1 MKHIKT
7 YENATNKLKVGYYVI
22 ASKFNNKPEVKD
34 FFENNIGFI
43 ANVYPSK
50 SPMAK
55 DFNSVD
61 ISVIYD
67 RPPDNVIKYANMMMV
82 QGGWQ
87 TSFNDSQV
95 IETAKTKKELKL
107 KLAANKY
114 NL

>member
-1 MKHIKT
+1 MKHLKT
-7 YENATNKLKVGYYVI
+7 YESSINKLKIGYYVI
-22 ASKFNNKPEVKD
+22 ASKFNNKPEIKE

-50 SPMAK
+50 SPMSR
-55 DFNSVD
+55 DINSVD

-67 RPPDNVIKYANMMMV
+67 RPPNNVIKYVRMMLV

-95 IETAKTKKELKL
+95 IATAKTKKELKI
-107 KLAANKY
+107 KLSANKY